1 MYNIAI
7 VEDEQDAAE
16 TLLAYLKRYE
26 KENNVTFQ
34 TTTFQNGIT
43 FLSGYRNAYDLIF
56 MDIEMP
62 HMDGMTA
69 AEKLRE
75 IDDVVSLM
83 FVTNMSQ
90 YAVNGYE
97 VDACDFLV
105 KPVSYEVFAY
115 KLRKTLAKIDRQPR
129 EELILQKKQN
139 VIRLRI
145 SQILYVEVN
154 SHQILYHMENDVIED
169 WGTLVKIEKQLK
181 PYHFSRCNSCYL
193 VNLAHVD
200 HMDQEYVYVGNDR
213 LLLSRGKKQS
223 FRQDMLDYLEVNAR

>member
-7 VEDEQDAAE
+7 VEDEQEATE

-75 IDDVVSLM
+75 IDDIVSLM

-105 KPVSYEVFAY
+105 KPVSYEVFTY

-145 SQILYVEVN
+145 SQILYVEIN